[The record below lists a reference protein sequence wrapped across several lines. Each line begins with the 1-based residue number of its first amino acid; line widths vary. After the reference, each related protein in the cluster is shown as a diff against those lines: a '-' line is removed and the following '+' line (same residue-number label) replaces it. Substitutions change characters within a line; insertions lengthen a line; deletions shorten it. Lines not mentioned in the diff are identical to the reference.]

1 MRAPKF
7 YKIVF
12 LTSVSHFIPLSQ
24 PYFSVCIY
32 FPRIDLVVPS
42 QAYNVVERISGEM

>member
-12 LTSVSHFIPLSQ
+12 LTSVSHFIPLLSQ
-24 PYFSVCIY
+24 PYFSVCTVFIFLETIWS
-32 FPRIDLVVPS
+32 FPLRPTTW
-42 QAYNVVERISGEM
+42 